1 LIVDTRYNGGGNLHD
16 ELATFLSGKRYL
28 QFLPRGQ
35 SLGWEPREK
44 WNKESVV
51 LVNESNYSDAHVFPW
66 VYQHLKIGK
75 LVGMPVPGT
84 GTAVWWE
91 IQQDPTLVFGI
102 PQVGFQDEQGHFL
115 ERTQIEPDV
124 KVSNNP
130 EMVSEG
136 EDQQLE
142 KAVELLMQN

>member
-1 LIVDTRYNGGGNLHD
+1 MTSRITADTPG
-16 ELATFLSGKRYL
+16 
-28 QFLPRGQ
+28 
-35 SLGWEPREK
+35 
-44 WNKESVV
+44 
-51 LVNESNYSDAHVFPW
+51 VFA
-66 VYQHLKIGK
+66 L
-75 LVGMPVPGT
+75 T
-84 GTAVWWE
+84 VWWE
-91 IQQDPTLVFGI
+91 TQQDPTLVFGI